1 MSEIVEKFQLTLTE
15 LMEQKGIGI
24 CELAKEL
31 NTSRFVIHK
40 WLTEAKDMRIK
51 ALIKIAD
58 YFRCSIDYLCGR
70 TDSYLEFVPK
80 ELPKF
85 SDRLKYVLVESNKS
99 SYRMFKDTR
108 IAPSQLHQW
117 TYNTHPML
125 NNLEIMAKYLCVSI
139 DYLIGRERRN
149 YF

>member
-1 MSEIVEKFQLTLTE
+1 MSEIVEKFKLTFKE
-15 LMEQKGIGI
+15 LIEQNGIGI

-40 WLTEAKDMRIK
+40 WLTEAKDMRLR

-70 TDSYLEFVPK
+70 TDVFLGYVPK
-80 ELPKF
+80 LTPKF
-85 SDRLKYVLVESNKS
+85 SDRLKCVLVECKRSA
-99 SYRMFKDTR
+99 YRMFKDTR
-108 IAPSQLHQW
+108 IVPSQLHKW

-125 NNLEIMAKYLCVSI
+125 NNLEIMAKYFGISI
-139 DYLIGRERRN
+139 DYLIGRDRHT
-149 YF
+149 